1 MRISAV
7 GGGTCLD
14 RAPARRARRWAGPL
28 RAGRTKEN
36 VVIQILGLILIGLVI
51 GVLARLIVPG
61 KQRLSMLATLL
72 LGIAGAVIGGFLA
85 SLIGM
90 GSITELNF
98 VGFVL
103 AVVAAVLLIGVAEGV
118 SGRSRGSIR

>member
-1 MRISAV
+1 M
-7 GGGTCLD
+7 
-14 RAPARRARRWAGPL
+14 
-28 RAGRTKEN
+28 
-36 VVIQILGLILIGLVI
+36 IQILGLILVGLVI

-72 LGIAGAVIGGFLA
+72 LGVVGAIIGGFLA
-85 SLIGM
+85 SLVGM
-90 GSITELNF
+90 GAITELNF

-103 AVVAAVLLIGVAEGV
+103 AVVAAVLLIGVAEGI

>member
-1 MRISAV
+1 M
-7 GGGTCLD
+7 
-14 RAPARRARRWAGPL
+14 
-28 RAGRTKEN
+28 
-36 VVIQILGLILIGLVI
+36 IQILGLILIGLVI

-61 KQRLSMLATLL
+61 KQRLSLLATLL
-72 LGIAGAVIGGFLA
+72 LGVAGAVIGGFLA

-90 GSITELNF
+90 GSITDLHF

-103 AVVAAVLLIGVAEGV
+103 AVVAAVLLIGVVEGI

>member
-1 MRISAV
+1 V
-7 GGGTCLD
+7 F
-14 RAPARRARRWAGPL
+14 
-28 RAGRTKEN
+28 
-36 VVIQILGLILIGLVI
+36 QILGLILIGAVI

-61 KQRLSMLATLL
+61 KQRLGMLATVL
-72 LGIAGAVIGGFLA
+72 LGVAGAIIGGFLA

-103 AVVAAVLLIGVAEGV
+103 AVVAAVLLVGVAEGV